1 MENDKKTPYSNFGF
15 EKSEAIKKKGK
26 GEPTVSKITGKG
38 DLRVGGR
45 K

>member
-1 MENDKKTPYSNFGF
+1 MANDKKTPYSNFGF

-26 GEPTVSKITGKG
+26 GEPTANKITGKG